1 MQRERARVGGG
12 ALFQRS
18 GGGRSSGDDDEGRLR
33 ALCSL
38 SRVLARALCR
48 TNAGAPL
55 LQRDR
60 SEKKTKTEK
69 KNVRRA
75 IVGKVFLSIQKKE
88 RSSIDEE

>member
-1 MQRERARVGGG
+1 MGGG

-33 ALCSL
+33 ALYSL

-48 TNAGAPL
+48 TNAGTPL

-60 SEKKTKTEK
+60 SEKKKTKSEK

-88 RSSIDEE
+88 RSFIDEE